1 MFQIVTMDQER
12 LWLRLPLAMVPQE
25 TLPSKKTAE
34 GILWDLWE
42 CPVVAT
48 AALLKRG
55 SHLTFLSGELVIFS
69 LLTPSCQMRRSR
81 RLPPGS
87 SPSRICGS

>member
-1 MFQIVTMDQER
+1 MDQER
-12 LWLRLPLAMVPQE
+12 LWLGLPLAMVPQE

-48 AALLKRG
+48 AALSQEG
-55 SHLTFLSGELVIFS
+55 VPPHLPQWGACDFLTL
-69 LLTPSCQMRRSR
+69 
-81 RLPPGS
+81 
-87 SPSRICGS
+87 

>member
-12 LWLRLPLAMVPQE
+12 FWLGLPLAMVPQE

-48 AALLKRG
+48 AALLKRE
-55 SHLTFLSGELVIFS
+55 SN
-69 LLTPSCQMRRSR
+69 
-81 RLPPGS
+81 
-87 SPSRICGS
+87 SPSTVGSL